1 MKQSPRQVDL
11 NFKQLVNKYQEQHR
25 EREEKILVEM

>member
-1 MKQSPRQVDL
+1 MKQTPRQVDL

-25 EREEKILVEM
+25 EREERILLDM